1 MAKNKDGLGCLRRS
15 CSYFYI
21 VRRAEYHSRLNYMQ
35 WPWFRNT
42 NSCKHRNDITSMT
55 SETSISI
62 LTQILEWFTLATVES
77 QSALA
82 PICSLA
88 PSTCSLAPSISRK
101 YSRKLLKHLVTS
113 GKLTI
118 GYSQAFLKALCFSD
132 QEMLRFLNLLC
143 NYKIT
148 KSQTIYFLVSIY
160 TVPGRRKIPK
170 NQTSITQ
177 ILNRSQ
183 MTRAM

>member
-1 MAKNKDGLGCLRRS
+1 
-15 CSYFYI
+15 
-21 VRRAEYHSRLNYMQ
+21 
-35 WPWFRNT
+35 
-42 NSCKHRNDITSMT
+42 MT

-82 PICSLA
+82 PISSLA

-101 YSRKLLKHLVTS
+101 YFRKLLKHLVTS

-143 NYKIT
+143 NYEIT
-148 KSQTIYFLVSIY
+148 KSQTIYFLVSTKY
-160 TVPGRRKIPK
+160 VYSTRKTK
-170 NQTSITQ
+170 NSKK
-177 ILNRSQ
+177 
-183 MTRAM
+183 

>member
-1 MAKNKDGLGCLRRS
+1 MIYLRGRWKPIS
-15 CSYFYI
+15 ACS
-21 VRRAEYHSRLNYMQ
+21 Q
-35 WPWFRNT
+35 T
-42 NSCKHRNDITSMT
+42 
-55 SETSISI
+55 
-62 LTQILEWFTLATVES
+62 
-77 QSALA
+77 
-82 PICSLA
+82 CSLA
-88 PSTCSLAPSISRK
+88 PLTCSLAPSISRK

-170 NQTSITQ
+170 NKASITQ
-177 ILNRSQ
+177 SLNRSQ
-183 MTRAM
+183 MTRGPGPGPSKLQYPPVDLESVWSYNGLAVRRRKIGFRAIQKEMYVF